1 MDNLQIEAYDKMNL
15 LLLDIKKLEMVHCDF
30 DDEIDSKKLI
40 LEESN
45 RNDVLQLA
53 QFDRTKLKIEIE
65 FDYILK
71 IKQQAEELLES
82 LERAEEQRKAK
93 E

>member
-1 MDNLQIEAYDKMNL
+1 MDNLQIEAHDKMNL
-15 LLLDIKKLEMVHCDF
+15 LLLDIKKLEMIHCDF
-30 DDEIDSKKLI
+30 DDEIDSTKLI